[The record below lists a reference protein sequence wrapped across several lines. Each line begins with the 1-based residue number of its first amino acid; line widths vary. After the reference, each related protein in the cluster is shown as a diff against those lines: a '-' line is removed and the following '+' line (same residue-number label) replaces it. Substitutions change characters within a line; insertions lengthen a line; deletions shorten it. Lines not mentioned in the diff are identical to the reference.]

1 MRSFLNIKYVPKV
14 LSSYWC
20 LLLFCVFFF
29 PPFLLM
35 HLFTY
40 FVQQLYFNEHSC
52 FSALLQYVSPFIL
65 FESQCISSLS
75 FSLISLSVDCYK
87 KNIQSRVSSLLS
99 LERLTEIS
107 IDCKINK
114 MWWCYGFNNVTPCA
128 LKPYINDVL
137 PPFSF
142 SSFIWNHH
150 FTHTLSLS
158 HFMLPD
164 LFAVVWEQSRGTGDV
179 KDVQFS
185 TCRLVTQS
193 HWGWITI
200 WATNQTLDYNI

>member
-1 MRSFLNIKYVPKV
+1 MCERECEPVCVKAELTVKVFIQIILIRLCKKVNVHKILDDVGHLIYLYKNNEVFLKYKV
-14 LSSYWC
+14 CSKGFVFLLMFVVVLC
-20 LLLFCVFFF
+20 LLFF

-114 MWWCYGFNNVTPCA
+114 M
-128 LKPYINDVL
+128 
-137 PPFSF
+137 
-142 SSFIWNHH
+142 
-150 FTHTLSLS
+150 
-158 HFMLPD
+158 
-164 LFAVVWEQSRGTGDV
+164 
-179 KDVQFS
+179 
-185 TCRLVTQS
+185 
-193 HWGWITI
+193 
-200 WATNQTLDYNI
+200 